1 MKRFLFRWLINALA
15 LVVVIFFGLIS
26 ADTLWTVLV
35 AALVWGLLNAFLKPI
50 LVLLTLPVNLLTLGL
65 FTLVINGFL
74 MALTARLVK
83 GFEVGDF
90 KTAILAALVVSVVS
104 FLLSWMAREKK

>member
-15 LVVVIFFGLIS
+15 LIVVIYFGLIS
-26 ADTLWTVLV
+26 ADTIWTVLV
-35 AALVWGLLNAFLKPI
+35 AALVWGLLNAFLKPV
-50 LVLLTLPVNLLTLGL
+50 LVILTLPINLLTLGL

-74 MALTARLVK
+74 LGLTARLVK

-104 FLLSWMAREKK
+104 FLLSWMSREKK